1 MTKVTRDNLGELD
14 FSEISEF
21 CGLKGLTIESI
32 ALKLESLSSQLSNK
46 GKGLLFEELM
56 CKIYFLIQEQTEL
69 PNCVKIKS
77 TVYLVCET
85 QYEADDIGKVFELM
99 DITTEMKT
107 GDSYSIYVSNWE
119 VFEQATEEERIEVR
133 DFFNSI

>member
-32 ALKLESLSSQLSNK
+32 ALNLESLSSQLSNK
-46 GKGLLFEELM
+46 CKGLLFEELM
-56 CKIYFLIQEQTEL
+56 CKIYFLIEEQTEL

-77 TVYLVCET
+77 KVYLVCET